1 MFTIESKENNFT
13 PELVEKARQAKSAGE
28 LLTLAKENGITLS
41 EDEARDYFNQL
52 HKSGELSDDELANV
66 SGGGCYYGDGRLV
79 VTAGYYC
86 KRYQCKYCGIE
97 FSPGFLEMHVCPSK
111 KEAAAYNN
119 VCNTCKYKTGK
130 GMRMLCNH
138 PDNYK
143 K

>member
-1 MFTIESKENNFT
+1 MENKFT
-13 PELVEKARQAKSAGE
+13 PELIAKARQAKSPEE
-28 LLTLAKENGITLS
+28 LLALAKENGI
-41 EDEARDYFNQL
+41 EIAENEARDYFAQMN
-52 HKSGELSDDELANV
+52 KSGELSDDELDNV

-86 KRYQCKYCGIE
+86 KRYKCKKCGIE
-97 FSPGFLEMHVCPSK
+97 FSPGFLDMHLCQYRNE
-111 KEAAAYNN
+111 EAFYNT